1 MNDQETFNKQV
12 ENFHRQIIELVKKY
26 QFRDRDQI
34 LCYGISVSQCYILE
48 TLHTCG
54 ALTVNELARKM
65 YLSTSTITRVVDQ
78 LVKKGYVSRR
88 EDKEDRRIRLIKLT
102 AAGEALYQESWQNIF
117 QSEKTILENF
127 PPENR
132 DMLIDFLR
140 KLNQAVENWQTYC
153 RPE

>member
-1 MNDQETFNKQV
+1 
-12 ENFHRQIIELVKKY
+12 
-26 QFRDRDQI
+26 
-34 LCYGISVSQCYILE
+34 
-48 TLHTCG
+48 
-54 ALTVNELARKM
+54 M